1 MENGA
6 DKPDSTTSGN
16 FSGSAMDLDFMDE
29 LLYEGCWLETSD
41 SFSFSQPTP
50 STSAAPQYFPFVDSI
65 STQNQHIQQK
75 SESENQTNESLV
87 KSEGFPIGGS
97 ELSRSLWIEPRA
109 YERPASTVKKRLMQ
123 AVAQLKGYTENREIL
138 VQIWVPTKKEGK
150 NVLTTIGQPCLL
162 SLKSE
167 SLASYRFVS
176 ETYHFP
182 VDGDSK
188 DSLGLPGRVFLG
200 MLPESTP
207 DVRFFRSDEY
217 PRKSYAKQYNIGGS
231 LAVPIFERGT
241 GSCLGVVEVVT
252 TSQNISYRPEL
263 ETICKALEAVDLKS
277 SQDYCPPSVKAC
289 KEFCQAVVP
298 EISEILASVCT
309 THNLP
314 LALTWARCF
323 QQGKGG
329 CRHFDEKFAHCISTL
344 DSACMVA
351 DRELLAFHAACS
363 EQYLY
368 AGQGIVGKAFM
379 ANKQCFASD
388 IAAFSKTDYP
398 LSHHAKV
405 LNLHAAVAIPLRSSS
420 TGSADFV
427 LELFLPKDCLDA
439 KEQRRMRDLLPLS
452 IQQTCRSLH
461 VVMEV
466 LEEDSWC
473 TPVASDGT
481 HNILEN
487 YKVRSSSLK
496 EASLEGSS
504 WISQMMVAQ
513 QKGKQVYVSWDQ
525 PKEPKEEFKV
535 ASHLDGSLEELY
547 LKHGYTES
555 GEVQHDFKLRDNV
568 EGISNSSFTGQNSS
582 GGRKTGE
589 KRRTKTEKSISLEVL
604 RQYFAGSLKDAA
616 KSIGVCPTTL
626 KRICR
631 QHGITRW
638 PSRKLKK
645 VGHSLKKLQLVIDS
659 VQGAEGAIQ
668 IDSFYK
674 TFPDLSSPN
683 ICGNGSFGFLKMNDD
698 SKPLNPHPENG
709 PVNAGAT
716 ASKSPSSSCSQS
728 SGSSTCCST
737 ETKKHSIMDN
747 ASNPVDALK
756 AEYPVGELKRARSDA
771 ELHAVYC
778 EEPKPLVR
786 SQSHK
791 ILGDNPI
798 LETLPTLP
806 KSGGR
811 CMPESGTFRVKA
823 NYGEEKVRFSLQPN
837 WDFNVLQ
844 GELAKRFSIKDVS
857 RIDLKYLDDDC
868 EWVLL
873 TCDAD
878 LEECKDIYRI
888 HQGQTIRMSV
898 HQSWQPL
905 R

>member
-41 SFSFSQPTP
+41 SFTFSQPDP
-50 STSAAPQYFPFVDSI
+50 STSSPQFFPFLDPI
-65 STQNQHIQQK
+65 STENQQIHQQSESQNQT
-75 SESENQTNESLV
+75 SESLV

-97 ELSRSLWIEPRA
+97 QLSRTLWIEPRA
-109 YERPASTVKKRLMQ
+109 YQRPPSTVKKRLMQ
-123 AVAQLKGYTENREIL
+123 AFGQLKGYTETMELL
-138 VQIWVPTKKEGK
+138 VQIWVPTNKDGKK
-150 NVLTTIGQPCLL
+150 VLTTLGQPCLL

-167 SLASYRFVS
+167 NLASYRFVS
-176 ETYHFP
+176 ETYDFP

-200 MLPESTP
+200 KLPESTP
-207 DVRFFRSDEY
+207 DVRYFKSEEY
-217 PRKSYAKQYNIGGS
+217 PRKNYAKQYNIGGS
-231 LAVPIFERGT
+231 FAVPIFERGT
-241 GSCLGVVEVVT
+241 DFSLGVVEVVT
-252 TSQNISYRPEL
+252 TSQKTSYRPEL
-263 ETICKALEAVDLKS
+263 ETICKALEAVDIKS

-298 EISEILASVCT
+298 EISEILGSVCR

-314 LALTWARCF
+314 VALTWARCF

-329 CRHFDEKFAHCISTL
+329 CGHFDEKFAHCISTV

-351 DRELLAFHAACS
+351 DRELLAFHVACS

-379 ANKQCFASD
+379 ANKQYFASD
-388 IAAFSKTDYP
+388 ISSFSKTDYP

-439 KEQRRMRDLLPLS
+439 TEQRRMRDLLPVS
-452 IQQTCRSLH
+452 IQQACRSLH

-466 LEEDSWC
+466 LNEDSWH
-473 TPVASDGT
+473 TALASDGT
-481 HNILEN
+481 HDTLEN
-487 YKVRSSSLK
+487 HKVAPSSLK
-496 EASLEGSS
+496 ESSLEGSS
-504 WISQMMVAQ
+504 WISQMIEAQ

-535 ASHLDGSLEELY
+535 ASHLDNSLEKVF
-547 LKHGYTES
+547 LKHGFTES
-555 GEVQHDFKLRDNV
+555 GEAQHDFRLRDNA
-568 EGISNSSFTGQNSS
+568 EGTNNSSFTGQNSS
-582 GGRKTGE
+582 GGRKAGE
-589 KRRTKTEKSISLEVL
+589 KRRTKTEKTISLDVL

-659 VQGAEGAIQ
+659 VQGAEGSIQ

-674 TFPDLSSPN
+674 AFPDLSSPN

-709 PVNAGAT
+709 TVNAGAT

-737 ETKKHSIMDN
+737 ETKKHSITDN
-747 ASNPVDALK
+747 ALNPVDALK
-756 AEYPVGELKRARSDA
+756 VEYPIGELKRTRSDA
-771 ELHAVYC
+771 ELHAAYC
-778 EEPKPLVR
+778 GEPKPLVR

-791 ILGDNPI
+791 ILGDHPI

-806 KSGGR
+806 KSRGR
-811 CMPESGTFRVKA
+811 SLQESGTFRVKA
-823 NYGEEKVRFSLQPN
+823 HYGEEKVRFSLQPN
-837 WDFNVLQ
+837 WDFKVLQ
-844 GELAKRFSIKDVS
+844 GELARRFSIKDVS

-878 LEECKDIYRI
+878 LEECKDIYRM
-888 HQGQTIRMSV
+888 HQGQTIRISV
-898 HQSWQPL
+898 HPTWQPV